1 MTREEAKDMAMSR
14 DCHCVNGKDR
24 DNNYNEVIDKI
35 FDYHENKIEKLQ
47 NELTLYK
54 TFDNLNSHNKQC

>member
-1 MTREEAKDMAMSR
+1 MTRKEAKNMSMSR

-47 NELTLYK
+47 KELTLYK
-54 TFDNLNSHNKQC
+54 TYNNLNLHNKQQ